1 MYNDEQLPIFLWM
14 VPFAVISY
22 GLLGLCSNWNLRHE
36 HFQQLSIG
44 KISQSI
50 INNCLAAFLGYI
62 AWGIYG
68 LVIAWLLSQYIN
80 IIILLIGV
88 NRKVKYKYFGIS
100 IVMDQV
106 WTYHPQNPNFV
117 NPISLYE
124 KLKGDLEV
132 LDRKINELEFKI
144 NSLN

>member
-1 MYNDEQLPIFLWM
+1 MGIKDTLEQEIK
-14 VPFAVISY
+14 
-22 GLLGLCSNWNLRHE
+22 GL
-36 HFQQLSIG
+36 QD
-44 KISQSI
+44 
-50 INNCLAAFLGYI
+50 
-62 AWGIYG
+62 
-68 LVIAWLLSQYIN
+68 
-80 IIILLIGV
+80 
-88 NRKVKYKYFGIS
+88 KYFGIS

-106 WTYHPQNPNFV
+106 WTYHPQTPNFV

>member
-1 MYNDEQLPIFLWM
+1 MGIKDTLEQEIK
-14 VPFAVISY
+14 
-22 GLLGLCSNWNLRHE
+22 GL
-36 HFQQLSIG
+36 QD
-44 KISQSI
+44 
-50 INNCLAAFLGYI
+50 
-62 AWGIYG
+62 
-68 LVIAWLLSQYIN
+68 
-80 IIILLIGV
+80 
-88 NRKVKYKYFGIS
+88 KYFGIS